1 MLQLPKPIHGGGGST
16 GPVDEGIDTMR
27 LILFLTGERLGS
39 RHLMLGVETALAMT
53 LCLLLIRTAALL

>member
-1 MLQLPKPIHGGGGST
+1 
-16 GPVDEGIDTMR
+16 MR

-53 LCLLLIRTAALL
+53 LCLLIIRTVAQL